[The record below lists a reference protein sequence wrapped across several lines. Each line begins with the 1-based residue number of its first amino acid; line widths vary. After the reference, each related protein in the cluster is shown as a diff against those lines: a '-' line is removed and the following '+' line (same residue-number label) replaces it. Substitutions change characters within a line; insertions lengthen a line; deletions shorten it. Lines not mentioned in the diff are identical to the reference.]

1 MDAIIL
7 IIPAL
12 TEERRHTPLAG
23 VITDR
28 WGPTPVELF
37 VDGAEAQIE
46 RRGNLIETNDS
57 VKH

>member
-12 TEERRHTPLAG
+12 IEEGRHTPLAG
-23 VITDR
+23 VITGR
-28 WGPTPVELF
+28 WGTDPVELF

-46 RRGNLIETNDS
+46 RRGNLIETNDL
-57 VKH
+57 VKL